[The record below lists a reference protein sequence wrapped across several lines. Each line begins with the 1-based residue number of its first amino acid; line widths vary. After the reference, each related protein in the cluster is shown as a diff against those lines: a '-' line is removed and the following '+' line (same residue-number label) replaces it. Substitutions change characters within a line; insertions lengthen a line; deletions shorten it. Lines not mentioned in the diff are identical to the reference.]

1 MASPTIT
8 GVTGAVV
15 TGTGFADDYRTNLQ
29 KEYLLDGDELDFTE
43 TNITFETGLYNKAWS
58 FNGTSSKA
66 TASNNQAW
74 SNKSLFAS
82 FWLKIPVSGFGNK
95 FIFNNNL
102 LGNGWYLFINNDGL
116 IQMLVQDRASPLN
129 FSFFNSNVSMNT
141 GWNYIEFWYRDNAPD
156 ITYGICINRGTDQTQ
171 SVAFNIGDVNM
182 GTLNFGTFSGSG
194 QFLLAEVDRLRFYSS
209 ATPSTF
215 LEIPNATQRNLIYNA
230 PAFYIEDT
238 FTLSTINSGTE
249 ATLASEPTAGNTV
262 YVYNREGSDS
272 FLVESS
278 AKPKLVFT
286 YDSTEY
292 EFTPPLYGY
301 ESTIKHDWTVVTRSD
316 LSKGIYDA
324 GATYDIYQCRVSFLL
339 PESEV
344 DKLLTLYASS
354 ARGEEV
360 VLTCS
365 DGFFPFSPFRGDG
378 EFTVRIVDLQQGGR
392 RLSDRYPI
400 TLTLVNVGAFP
411 AYTPSA
417 GVAQGILAI
426 GTATGLPYPKNNYS
440 PKIEYNLTEQILA
453 NQVFVNSNTTDS
465 FETDISLDLNTGKCA
480 SLVSELL
487 TKRTG
492 NTTIT
497 AGTNHYI
504 FGYEKGDGS
513 YTTKRISPEI
523 KIVHAS
529 HNKFLTTAGYKWLS

>member
-1 MASPTIT
+1 VSYNRNDGTSPASVEVYDSDATHNDGNIHFAVLTYNGTTKVATMYVDGVKQSTTPTMTRSVLALSGTQFRLGSRSDNSSYFVGTLSKSAFID
-8 GVTGAVV
+8 GVVLSDAQVL
-15 TGTGFADDYRTNLQ
+15 A
-29 KEYLLDGDELDFTE
+29 
-43 TNITFETGLYNKAWS
+43 LYN
-58 FNGTSSKA
+58 SSH
-66 TASNNQAW
+66 
-74 SNKSLFAS
+74 FA
-82 FWLKIPVSGFGNK
+82 
-95 FIFNNNL
+95 
-102 LGNGWYLFINNDGL
+102 INTD
-116 IQMLVQDRASPLN
+116 LN
-129 FSFFNSNVSMNT
+129 
-141 GWNYIEFWYRDNAPD
+141 YA
-156 ITYGICINRGTDQTQ
+156 
-171 SVAFNIGDVNM
+171 
-182 GTLNFGTFSGSG
+182 
-194 QFLLAEVDRLRFYSS
+194 
-209 ATPSTF
+209 
-215 LEIPNATQRNLIYNA
+215 
-230 PAFYIEDT
+230 
-238 FTLSTINSGTE
+238 TINSSTQ
-249 ATLASEPTAGNTV
+249 ATLTSEPVIGDIV

-272 FLVESS
+272 YEIEEPVER
-278 AKPKLVFT
+278 PKLVFT
-286 YDSTEY
+286 YDSTDY

-301 ESTIKHDWTVVTRSD
+301 ESTIKHDSTLVTRSD
-316 LSKGIYDA
+316 LSKGIYDS

-339 PESEV
+339 PESEA
-344 DKLLTLYASS
+344 DNLLTLYASS

-378 EFTVRIVDLQQGGR
+378 EFSVRLVDLQQGGR

-400 TLTLVNVGAFP
+400 TLTLVNVGSFP

-417 GVAQGILAI
+417 GTIQGILAI

-453 NQVFVNSNTTDS
+453 NQVFVNSNTSDS

-487 TKRTG
+487 TRRTG

-523 KIVHAS
+523 KIVHSS
-529 HNKFLTTAGYKWLS
+529 HNKFLTTVGYKWLS